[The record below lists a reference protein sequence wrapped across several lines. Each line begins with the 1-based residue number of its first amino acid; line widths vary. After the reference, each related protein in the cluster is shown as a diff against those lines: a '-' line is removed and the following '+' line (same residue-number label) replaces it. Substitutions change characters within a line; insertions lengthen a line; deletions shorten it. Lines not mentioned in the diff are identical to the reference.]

1 MDLNPFNK
9 KDEPG
14 KIPPGQRFAR
24 RWAIYAALGAPE
36 VKLSDWS
43 LTIDGLVEEPKTYS
57 WEDLH
62 QMPQINFTRSFNCV
76 TGWSIMDV
84 KWEGVSLKS
93 LLLASKPKPESQWLM
108 FSCVD
113 GYTAPVPLEDA
124 LVDDGVLAFSMN
136 GRPLS
141 REQGFPARPFIP
153 QLYGW
158 KSAKYV
164 NKMTLLPEYRDGY
177 WEVYG
182 YHQRANIWE
191 EERFKR
197 QGMKHTPRRGLGTAE
212 I

>member
-1 MDLNPFNK
+1 
-9 KDEPG
+9 
-14 KIPPGQRFAR
+14 
-24 RWAIYAALGAPE
+24 
-36 VKLSDWS
+36 
-43 LTIDGLVEEPKTYS
+43 
-57 WEDLH
+57 
-62 QMPQINFTRSFNCV
+62 
-76 TGWSIMDV
+76 
-84 KWEGVSLKS
+84 
-93 LLLASKPKPESQWLM
+93 M

-124 LVDDGVLAFSMN
+124 LVEDSVLAFSMN

-164 NKMTLLPEYRDGY
+164 NRMTLLPEYKDGY